1 MDSRMRLAAPFGSL
15 IDRGTSVNFSFE
27 GRTYEGFA
35 GDTIASALAAN
46 DVWLISRSFK
56 YHRPRGVLTMSGDDG
71 NTLVQVGSEPN
82 VLADTL
88 PIKDGLNVLGQHYT
102 GSLVA
107 DRDRWIER
115 FSAFLPVG
123 FYYRALFK
131 PKGIWNFWE
140 KFVRAKAGLGRV
152 DTATQ
157 HGYYDKSYA
166 FADVAVIGGGVAG
179 MAAALE
185 AAKADVEVV
194 LVERQPRLGG
204 SLNYTRIDVE
214 GGSGPALVQDL
225 VEQLR
230 EAKNVTIMTEAT
242 CTGWFT
248 DNFLPIVAGN
258 RMIKL
263 RAGQVIVATGAIE
276 QPAVFRNN
284 DLPGIM
290 LGSAVQRLIKLYGV
304 KPGKR
309 AVVACYS
316 GTGYGVALDLLD
328 AGVEVAAVVDI
339 SATPTD
345 NPRRQAVVNRQI
357 EILQGYGLREAV
369 ARSDGAHIASVV
381 AAPIAGDGQLADTRR
396 TIECDLLCMSTG
408 WSPAASLVAHAAG
421 DVSYAE
427 HSGSFLVRAVAE
439 NMQVAGAVN
448 GEWIVDAAIE
458 QGRQAGAAASG
469 QSAEPVA
476 VPRARDDRPPQPWTI
491 FPHEKGKD
499 FVDFDEDLTVADM
512 QHTVADG
519 FGDIELVKRFS
530 TVVMGPSQGRVSALS
545 ALRLVQRHANRPLEG
560 ARATTNRPPLTP
572 EKFGHLCGRGFEP
585 VRLTAMHDRHLEA
598 GAEMMVA
605 GAWLRPAYYG
615 PDRERALHNEVM
627 CVRDNVGLIDVST
640 LGGLDVR
647 GPDAAE
653 FLDRVYTLSYAS
665 QQVGRA
671 RYVLMCDQSGA
682 ISDDGVACRFA
693 KDNFYVTAT
702 TGGSDAVY
710 RTMLFW
716 NAQWRL
722 EVDITNLTGGL
733 AAMNIA
739 GPRSREVMAKICED
753 VDLSAEAFPYMG
765 VRMARVA
772 GMPARLLRVGF
783 VGELGYEIHAPASM
797 GEALWDA
804 LMDAGAE
811 VSMKPFGV
819 EAQRILRLEKGHII
833 ITQDTDGLTH
843 PHEAEMA
850 WAISRRKPF
859 FFGRR
864 AIAAQ
869 MKRGLTRKLVGF
881 TLSEPDGL
889 LPMESHL
896 VVRNGE
902 ITGRVTSIV
911 RSPTLNRPIGLAFV
925 APDQSEP
932 GQSFSIKGPGGQMIE
947 AHVAPIPFYDPENTR
962 QEL

>member
-1 MDSRMRLAAPFGSL
+1 MRLAAPFGSL
-15 IDRGTSVNFSFE
+15 IDRDTPVSFTFE

-46 DVWLISRSFK
+46 EVWLISRSFK
-56 YHRPRGVLTMSGDDG
+56 YHRPRGILTMSGDDG
-71 NTLVQVGSEPN
+71 NTMVQVGKEPN
-82 VLADTL
+82 VLADTF
-88 PIKDGLNVLGQHYT
+88 PINDGLAITGQHYS
-102 GSLVA
+102 GSLIA

-115 FSAFLPVG
+115 FSSFLPVG
-123 FYYRALFK
+123 FYYRAFFR

-152 DTATQ
+152 DTATP

-185 AAKADVEVV
+185 AAKAEIEVV
-194 LVERQPRLGG
+194 LVERQPTLGG
-204 SLNYTRIDVE
+204 SLNYTRVDVE
-214 GGSGPALVQDL
+214 GTKGSALVRDL
-225 VEQLR
+225 VGQLQS
-230 EAKNVTIMTEAT
+230 ANNVTIMTEAT

-248 DNFLPIVAGN
+248 DNFLPIIAGN
-258 RMIKL
+258 RMVKL
-263 RAGQVIVATGAIE
+263 RAEQVIMATGAIE
-276 QPAVFRNN
+276 QPVVFRNN

-290 LGSAVQRLIKLYGV
+290 LGSAAQRLIRLYGV
-304 KPGKR
+304 RPGQR
-309 AVVACYS
+309 AVVACYG

-328 AGVEVAAVVDI
+328 AGVDVAAVVDL

-345 NPRRQAVVNRQI
+345 NPRRQAVVDSDI
-357 EILQGYGLREAV
+357 EVLQGYGLREAI
-369 ARSDGAHIASVV
+369 ARSDGAHVAAVV
-381 AAPIAGDGQLADTRR
+381 AAPITGDGQLGEAHR

-408 WSPAASLVAHAAG
+408 WIPAASLVAHAAG

-427 HSGSFLVRAVAE
+427 RLGSFLVRSTAQ

-448 GEWIVDAAIE
+448 SEWIVDAAIDE
-458 QGRQAGAAASG
+458 GRRAGAAASG
-469 QSAEPVA
+469 QTDEPVT
-476 VPRARDDRPPQPWTI
+476 VPRPHDDRPPQPWTI

-512 QHTVADG
+512 RNSVAEG
-519 FGDIELVKRFS
+519 FEDIELVKRFS
-530 TVVMGPSQGRVSALS
+530 TVVMGPSQGRVSALN
-545 ALRLVQRHANRPLEG
+545 ALRLVQRHAGRPLEG
-560 ARATTNRPPLTP
+560 AHGTTNRPPVTP

-585 VRLTAMHDRHLEA
+585 VRLTAMHDRHVEA

-615 PDRERALHNEVM
+615 ADREQALRDEVM
-627 CVRDNVGLIDVST
+627 CVRENVGLIDVST

-653 FLDRVYTLSYAS
+653 FLDRVYTLSYAR

-682 ISDDGVACRFA
+682 ITDDGVACRFSE
-693 KDNFYVTAT
+693 DYFYVTAT
-702 TGGSDAVY
+702 SGGSEAVY

-722 EVDITNLTGGL
+722 DVDITNLTGGL
-733 AAMNIA
+733 AAVNIA
-739 GPRSREVMAKICED
+739 GPRSREVMAKICDD

-765 VRMARVA
+765 VRPARVA
-772 GMPARLLRVGF
+772 DIPSRLMRVGF

-811 VSMKPFGV
+811 IGIKPFAV

-843 PHEAEMA
+843 PHEAGMA
-850 WAISRRKPF
+850 WALSRRKPF

-881 TLSEPDGL
+881 TLADPDGP
-889 LPMESHL
+889 LPEESHL

-911 RSPTLNRPIGLAFV
+911 RSPTLNLPIGLAFV

-932 GQSFSIKGPGGQMIE
+932 DQSFSIKGSGGQMIE
-947 AHVAPIPFYDPENTR
+947 ARVASTPFYDPENTR
-962 QEL
+962 QDL